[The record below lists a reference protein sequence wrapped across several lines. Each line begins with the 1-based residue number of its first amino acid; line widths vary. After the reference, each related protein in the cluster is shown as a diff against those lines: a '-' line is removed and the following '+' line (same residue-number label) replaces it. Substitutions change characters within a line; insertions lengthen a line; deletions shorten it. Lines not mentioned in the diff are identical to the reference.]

1 MWQMRATFPSAVVY
15 ILVEVPQLTCAV
27 FVPATAKDAPSP
39 SRDNDENNDK
49 KITANLPNANN
60 PEARV
65 ALNLFGQSE
74 RINIDCKANTNLNI
88 SSSIRAIEETGKEG
102 DRLPIEI
109 AIALDVSGSMRGEK
123 LQLCQD
129 TLELIS
135 KYLLKKDKI
144 SVTTFD
150 TNVKQVFKLSA
161 MTAQNKQ
168 NLESVIKKVKAG
180 SSTNLSGGLLDAI
193 SVLKK
198 SGAKGGSKAVLTEA
212 MSKCFAEDLDL
223 FCGLPPKV

>member
-1 MWQMRATFPSAVVY
+1 MG
-15 ILVEVPQLTCAV
+15 
-27 FVPATAKDAPSP
+27 
-39 SRDNDENNDK
+39 
-49 KITANLPNANN
+49 NN

-102 DRLPIEI
+102 ERLPIEI

-198 SGAKGGSKAVLTEA
+198 SGAKGSVVKACILLTDGHA
-212 MSKCFAEDLDL
+212 NHGIHDMSKLANIVKNEVAGTSISL
-223 FCGLPPKV
+223 FTY